1 MPRAIKLPEPLYPI
15 NPPNPPSTRNAR
27 TPETTKK
34 TPNAV
39 TFRLKDDRREA
50 AHVLPDLGVWPR
62 RERWAVDLLKKSE
75 HVGSAVVGSSIWEF
89 PKIGD
94 PNIVP

>member
-1 MPRAIKLPEPLYPI
+1 M

-34 TPNAV
+34 QTPNAV

-62 RERWAVDLLKKSE
+62 RERWAVDLLKESE
-75 HVGSAVVGSSIWEF
+75 HVGSAVGRRGPAYFAGFRDSTEITTE
-89 PKIGD
+89 
-94 PNIVP
+94 N